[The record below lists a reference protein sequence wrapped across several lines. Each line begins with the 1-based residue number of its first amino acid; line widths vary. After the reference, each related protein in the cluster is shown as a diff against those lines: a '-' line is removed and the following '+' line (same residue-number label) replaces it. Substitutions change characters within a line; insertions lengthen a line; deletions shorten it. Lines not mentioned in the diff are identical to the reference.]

1 MPSFTT
7 ADWTLALIAAV
18 FCGVGKS
25 GLAGLG
31 MLNVLIMARLI
42 PGTSSS
48 GVVLPMLIAADVLAV
63 SVFGPRNVDWRAI
76 GRLLPAVLL
85 GVVAGWQA
93 LGWLDHRP
101 AHTFGTIV
109 GCLVLIMVA
118 VQLTRQWLP
127 AFDRKLPKSRLFG
140 VLVGFLTGLATM
152 IANAAGPISAIY
164 FLILGFAKREFIA
177 TMAWLF
183 LIVNIVKIP
192 FSAHQGLITTETL
205 RFNALL
211 LPLIAGGFFLGRW
224 LIAKIPQKPFE
235 HAVLALTVL
244 SAARLIIG

>member
-1 MPSFTT
+1 MTHFTP
-7 ADWTLALIAAV
+7 ADWLLALIAAL

-42 PGTSSS
+42 PGTASS
-48 GVVLPMLIAADVLAV
+48 GVVLPMLVAADVLAV
-63 SVFGPRNVDWRAI
+63 CIFGPRNVDWRAI

-101 AHTFGTIV
+101 PRTFGAVV
-109 GCLVLIMVA
+109 GWMVLAMVV
-118 VQLTRQWLP
+118 VQLVRQRVP
-127 AFDRKLPKSRLFG
+127 AFERRLPKSRVFG
-140 VLVGFLTGLATM
+140 AIVGLLTGLATM
-152 IANAAGPISAIY
+152 IANAAGPISSIY

-183 LIVNIVKIP
+183 LIVNVVKVP
-192 FSAHQGLITTETL
+192 FSVHQGLVTSDTL

-211 LPLIAGGFFLGRW
+211 LPVIAAGFFLGR
-224 LIAKIPQKPFE
+224 LIIARIPQKPFE
-235 HAVLALTVL
+235 HAVLVLTIVSAL
-244 SAARLIIG
+244 RLVW